1 MEFAG
6 SGEGRYEYKGGKLES
21 EYYPETE
28 KEQSEFSDR
37 VWAEGYSA
45 GIGMEL
51 KQ

>member
-1 MEFAG
+1 MSIKTENLN
-6 SGEGRYEYKGGKLES
+6 RNTT
-21 EYYPETE
+21 PETE

-45 GIGMEL
+45 DIGMEL